1 MLARSS
7 FVGEEFVEQSPITL
21 RILSFV
27 RCLHAIRR
35 GKEAL
40 ERKLVRVEVRI
51 ERRFSS
57 RRRQSASINYH
68 AENEITRRRCSESHV
83 HVTIHAPCDDATP
96 PNDVTRREVTMRP
109 SSTTETPSDT
119 CSVIFLSSR
128 NDAAHHP
135 LNGLEFS
142 KKRAPTIAPP
152 TVTRSPCLNACH
164 RLSNGREVLYSVKGR

>member
-1 MLARSS
+1 M
-7 FVGEEFVEQSPITL
+7 F
-21 RILSFV
+21 
-27 RCLHAIRR
+27 AIQR
-35 GKEAL
+35 GKEAS

-109 SSTTETPSDT
+109 SSETPSDT

-142 KKRAPTIAPP
+142 KKRAPDDRTPYGDPFTLFERVPPPIEWEGSVVFGEGTIA
-152 TVTRSPCLNACH
+152 TGS
-164 RLSNGREVLYSVKGR
+164 